1 VWKESTL
8 VGSIRVCVAEDHEL
22 VLDAICRLIEHTCE
36 IVGTASNGRDAIAL
50 AEEKKPDIMLMDIS
64 LPYLNGLDAGRRIK
78 QARSET
84 RLIFVT
90 YHMNV
95 AFAKEAFESG
105 ASGYVLKQGS
115 SEELVDAIHDVAEG
129 KFFLSSLMQTKIL
142 QRELGISV
150 DPSDLFTALTM
161 RQRQILQLVGEG
173 KSGRE
178 IANSL
183 DISIKT
189 VEFHKKHLMADLNL
203 GSSAALIRYA
213 VEQGLVPQ

>member
-1 VWKESTL
+1 
-8 VGSIRVCVAEDHEL
+8 
-22 VLDAICRLIEHTCE
+22 LDAICRLIEHTCE
-36 IVGTASNGRDAIAL
+36 IVGTASNGQDAIRL
-50 AEEKKPDIMLMDIS
+50 VEEKKPDIVLLDIS
-64 LPYLNGLDAGRRIK
+64 LPQLNGLDAGRQIK
-78 QARSET
+78 QIRPET
-84 RLIFVT
+84 RLIFLT
-90 YHMNV
+90 HHMNV

-115 SEELVDAIHDVAEG
+115 SVELLDALQDVSEG
-129 KFFLSSLMQTKIL
+129 KFFLSSLMQARVL
-142 QRELGISV
+142 QRELGVSGQSGGQSSGQASEQ
-150 DPSDLFTALTM
+150 PSDLFTALTM

-178 IANSL
+178 IASSL

>member
-1 VWKESTL
+1 
-8 VGSIRVCVAEDHEL
+8 

-36 IVGTASNGRDAIAL
+36 IAGTATNGRDAIKLAL
-50 AEEKKPDIMLMDIS
+50 EKKPDLMLMDIS
-64 LPYLNGLDAGRRIK
+64 LPYLNGLDAGRQIK
-78 QARSET
+78 QARPET
-84 RLIFVT
+84 RLIFIT
-90 YHMNV
+90 YHTNV

-129 KFFLSSLMQTKIL
+129 KFFLSSMMQTKIL

-150 DPSDLFTALTM
+150 EPSDLFTALTM

-203 GSSAALIRYA
+203 ASSAALIRYA

>member
-1 VWKESTL
+1 M
-8 VGSIRVCVAEDHEL
+8 
-22 VLDAICRLIEHTCE
+22 LDAICRLISPTCE
-36 IVGTASNGRDAIAL
+36 IVGTAASGRDAIAL

-64 LPYLNGLDAGRRIK
+64 MPHLNGLDAGRQIK
-78 QARSET
+78 QARPET
-84 RLIFVT
+84 RLIFLT
-90 YHMNV
+90 YHTNV

-115 SEELVDAIHDVAEG
+115 SEELVDAIRDVAEG

-142 QRELGISV
+142 QRELGMSV
-150 DPSDLFTALTM
+150 HPSDLFTALTM

-178 IANSL
+178 IAESL
-183 DISIKT
+183 AISIKT
-189 VEFHKKHLMADLNL
+189 VEFHKKHLMADLHLN
-203 GSSAALIRYA
+203 SSAALIRYA

>member
-1 VWKESTL
+1 MWKESTL
-8 VGSIRVCVAEDHEL
+8 VESLRVCVAEDHGL

-36 IVGTASNGRDAIAL
+36 IVGTATSGRDAIKL
-50 AEEKKPDIMLMDIS
+50 AEEQKPDIMVMDIS
-64 LPYLNGLDAGRRIK
+64 LPHLNGLDAGRHIK
-78 QARSET
+78 QNRPET
-84 RLIFVT
+84 KLIFLT

-115 SEELVDAIHDVAEG
+115 SAELVDAIHDVGEG
-129 KFFLSSLMQTKIL
+129 KFYLASLMQTKIL
-142 QRELGISV
+142 ERELGLSV
-150 DPSDLFTALTM
+150 GPSHLFTSLTM

-178 IANSL
+178 IASSL

-203 GSSAALIRYA
+203 DSSAALIRYA
-213 VEQGLVPQ
+213 VEQGLVPV